1 MNYDNSCLKSFYNH
15 FLSKAPPLQAF
26 VINIKNILNSKM
38 NDLQIEV
45 PIAQRMNMDVGD
57 NCGNSTDHI
66 AC

>member
-1 MNYDNSCLKSFYNH
+1 MITVVLKAFTIIFCQKPH
-15 FLSKAPPLQAF
+15 LCKLLSL
-26 VINIKNILNSKM
+26 ILKNILNSKM